1 MLPTVAR
8 RESAPRKAQTE
19 AEARLAAA
27 GDAAAVVAAA
37 AAEGLR
43 YERIIYMRP
52 FSRASFFPARCRSR
66 GRRRVPSEPRTKSPE
81 PRTKFRSSEKK
92 VAPLFK
98 GG

>member
-43 YERIIYMRP
+43 A
-52 FSRASFFPARCRSR
+52 RAESAEDA
-66 GRRRVPSEPRTKSPE
+66 RRVRMINFSSLQAC
-81 PRTKFRSSEKK
+81 FSSRSQ
-92 VAPLFK
+92 
-98 GG
+98 

>member
-27 GDAAAVVAAA
+27 GDAAAA

-43 YERIIYMRP
+43 A
-52 FSRASFFPARCRSR
+52 RAESAEDA
-66 GRRRVPSEPRTKSPE
+66 RRVRMINFSSLQAC
-81 PRTKFRSSEKK
+81 FSSRSQSNK
-92 VAPLFK
+92 VD
-98 GG
+98 